1 MVLAP
6 KTLMLI
12 PLSMILYT
20 LQRPTTR
27 AGRTRVIANDRGHL
41 LPEAARSQK
50 SPWGDFV
57 GTWQQEPK
65 QVQLRVRTK
74 MVNPRV
80 TVDTSWK
87 RNNPLY
93 NQTDLEKKA
102 TPAREEVANR
112 PGSKSSALHQSI
124 ESPKPEVQNDDRP
137 ASNESQRTTSRQ
149 SVESPKPELQNGS
162 RPTSNVSQRTT
173 SRQSVESPKPELQNG
188 SRPTSNVSQRTTS
201 RQSVRS
207 PKPDL
212 QNNSRPASN
221 VSQRTT
227 SRQSVTSPSPAPGDS
242 RGHLVGSMH
251 GSPPLPQSPV
261 LLEES

>member
-93 NQTDLEKKA
+93 NQTGLEKKA

-112 PGSKSSALHQSI
+112 PGSKSSALRQSI

-242 RGHLVGSMH
+242 RGHLVESMH